1 MSPRLRTLL
10 ASLAG
15 LGAAA
20 CFAVDVRTGPW
31 WFPVGALCLAAVFAQ
46 LPHLGAQLAARGFWW
61 SNFVLGVLFCVFDSG
76 GQRTASFGL
85 TTGAAVALLLA
96 PASAL
101 QQAAARAKYR
111 PGLSPVTLQLL
122 MVLAIAD
129 AETLGLFAIA
139 SSHNRPT
146 PYEAWV
152 YALGALGFLVGFV
165 GLYRLALWG
174 VFASWV
180 TAAAVLTAVLA
191 GFGFDRDLRTALAVL
206 STLQL
211 AAPLPMLIALVRKRP
226 PRPARV
232 PRAWLSAAAVLTVWS
247 VAMIALARHP
257 HPESLHAPIAVPASE
272 VPH

>member
-10 ASLAG
+10 AAVAG

-20 CFAVDVRTGPW
+20 SFAVDVHTGPW
-31 WFPVGALCLAAVFAQ
+31 WFPVGVLCLAGVFAHV
-46 LPHLGAQLAARGFWW
+46 PHLGAQLAARGFWW
-61 SNFVLGVLFCVFDSG
+61 SNLVLGVLFCVFDSG
-76 GQRTASFGL
+76 TQRTASFGL

-101 QQAAARAKYR
+101 QEAAARAKYR
-111 PGLSPVTLQLL
+111 PGLSPLTLQLL

-129 AETLGLFAIA
+129 AETLGLFAVA
-139 SSHNRPT
+139 SAHDRSA
-146 PYEAWV
+146 PYETLV
-152 YALGALGFLVGFV
+152 YALGAAGFLAGFV

-174 VFASWV
+174 VLASWV

-191 GFGFDRDLRTALAVL
+191 GFGFDRDLRTALALL

-211 AAPLPMLIALVRKRP
+211 VAPLPMLVALVRRRP

-232 PRAWLSAAAVLTVWS
+232 PRAWLSTAAVLTVWS
-247 VAMIALARHP
+247 VAMISLARHP
-257 HPESLHAPIAVPASE
+257 AAASYHPSIAVPTSE